1 MNDKILL
8 VDDDPSL
15 LELIQYN
22 LEGEGFRVVTAKDG
36 QAGVRLFFTDRPDLV
51 ILDVAMPKL
60 DGYQVCERIREMSD
74 TPVIMLT
81 ARGREEDIIKGLDL
95 GADDYLTKPFR
106 VNELL
111 ARVRATLRRARMKP
125 EVVETVTYSDD
136 YMSVD
141 LDAHRVTIQGEP
153 VKLTAIEYKLLAFLV
168 KHKGRLL
175 EFRQILENVW
185 GFEYIDDIDYLRVYI
200 WHLRRKIEPD
210 PKNPIYL
217 INELNMGYR
226 FEPQN

>member
-22 LEGEGFRVVTAKDG
+22 LEGEGFQVIIAKDG

-111 ARVRATLRRARMKP
+111 VQRVEGWMQGVLGQGKVQGFRHLLFGLIPGAGVRHGQGRGDAIGGEK
-125 EVVETVTYSDD
+125 EVAIPIPQGLVEIESKGAVIGDQ
-136 YMSVD
+136 
-141 LDAHRVTIQGEP
+141 TIHIGWRH
-153 VKLTAIEYKLLAFLV
+153 V
-168 KHKGRLL
+168 GRGNP
-175 EFRQILENVW
+175 F
-185 GFEYIDDIDYLRVYI
+185 YI
-200 WHLRRKIEPD
+200 
-210 PKNPIYL
+210 
-217 INELNMGYR
+217 
-226 FEPQN
+226 

>member
-22 LEGEGFRVVTAKDG
+22 LEGEGFQVVTAKDG

-111 ARVRATLRRARMKP
+111 ARVRATLRRARIKP
-125 EVVETVTYSDD
+125 EAVETVTYSDD
-136 YMSVD
+136 YLSID

-168 KHKGRLL
+168 KHKGHLL

-200 WHLRRKIEPD
+200 WHLRRKLEPD
-210 PKNPIYL
+210 SKNPIYL

>member
-1 MNDKILL
+1 MSDKILL

-125 EVVETVTYSDD
+125 EVVETLTYSDD
-136 YMSVD
+136 YLSID

-210 PKNPIYL
+210 SKNPIYL

>member
-125 EVVETVTYSDD
+125 EVVETLTYSDD
-136 YMSVD
+136 YLSID

-210 PKNPIYL
+210 SKNPIYL

>member
-111 ARVRATLRRARMKP
+111 ARVRATLRRARLKP
-125 EVVETVTYSDD
+125 EVVETLTYSDD
-136 YMSVD
+136 YLSID
-141 LDAHRVTIQGEP
+141 LDAHRVTVQGEP

-210 PKNPIYL
+210 SKNPIYL

>member
-22 LEGEGFRVVTAKDG
+22 LEGEGFQVMTAKDG

-136 YMSVD
+136 YLSID
-141 LDAHRVTIQGEP
+141 LDAHRVTIEGEP

-210 PKNPIYL
+210 SKNPIYL